1 MVPTVPLVYQQAET
15 IEKFTGLEVKS
26 FCGEMGVD
34 FWDRNK
40 WIEELDLENTHVIVL
55 TPQILLN
62 TLSHAYLDISVF
74 DLLVIDECHHAR
86 KGNPIAVALRTFYH
100 SIGKGKARP
109 KVLGLTASPIWTP
122 DNPEKSLHELQMTLA
137 STVVAVKANI
147 CELEKHAPRPKE
159 HIVFY
164 KPNMIAQNSELYGE
178 LELYDE
184 RTGLPRDWTLGKLA
198 WPKIKLKAR
207 VALAGLGPLGMDLY
221 LVKQLQEPVRE
232 VVREAKLGLT
242 LPHDVDWQLAKKL
255 FSILD
260 PLDVDIG
267 SSVSLDALSPK
278 FRQLVA
284 TLTKHHRA
292 GIAEEEEDSQF
303 QAIIFVT
310 QRHIAFGL
318 ADLLEK
324 LDELSGWIKVKTL
337 VGHGS
342 NDYVAGGQA
351 FNEQKRLVR
360 DFRDGKFNVLIST
373 R

>member
-1 MVPTVPLVYQQAET
+1 VVPTVPLVYQQTDT
-15 IEKFTGLEVKS
+15 IQRFTGLEVKS
-26 FCGEMGVD
+26 FCGEMNVD
-34 FWDRNK
+34 FWDRKK

-86 KGNPIAVALRTFYH
+86 KGNAVAVALRTFYH
-100 SIGKGKARP
+100 TLAQGKHRP

-137 STVVAVKANI
+137 STIVAVKTNI
-147 CELEKHAPRPKE
+147 SELDLHAPRPKE

-164 KPNMIAQNSELYGE
+164 QPNIIPQNTELYGA
-178 LELYDE
+178 LDA
-184 RTGLPRDWTLGKLA
+184 LPLDWTLGKLA
-198 WPKIKLKAR
+198 WSKIKLRAS
-207 VALAGLGPLGMDLY
+207 VALVGLGPMGMDLY
-221 LVKQLQEPVRE
+221 LVKQLQGPVRE
-232 VVREAKLGLT
+232 IVREVKLGF
-242 LPHDVDWQLAKKL
+242 PVPVDVDWKIAKEL
-255 FSILD
+255 FGILD

-267 SSVSLDALSPK
+267 SSISLDLLSPK
-278 FRQLVA
+278 FQKLVE
-284 TLTKHHRA
+284 TITKYHRA

-303 QAIIFVT
+303 QAIIFAT

-318 ADLLEK
+318 AELLGK
-324 LDELSGWIKVKTL
+324 IDELSGWIKVRTL
-337 VGHGS
+337 VGHGT

-351 FNEQKRLVR
+351 FNEQKRLVQ